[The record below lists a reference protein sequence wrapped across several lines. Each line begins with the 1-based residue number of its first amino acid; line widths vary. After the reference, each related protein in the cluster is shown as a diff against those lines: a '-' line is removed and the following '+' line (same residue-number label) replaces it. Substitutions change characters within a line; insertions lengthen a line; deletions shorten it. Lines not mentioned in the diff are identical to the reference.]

1 MSSQLTPHA
10 VRDIVATTSQQA
22 GFEPICQI
30 INIKNVNNG
39 GQTDRYRIILSDGE
53 CYVQGMVATQL
64 NHFLSNNQLRT
75 NNIVRIQNYMIN
87 DVKGKKV
94 IILLGFE
101 ILDADLTTKIGTPV
115 DVERVGAAKLAS
127 NNYGSSNSN
136 SNSNAGA
143 GAGPMYNR
151 TNNNNNTISSPP
163 KPQRSNP
170 YGSNS
175 SNSNSNS
182 PSRKNPYGS
191 PRGSSRG
198 SAAPI
203 VHQSSSTPGG
213 PRITPILQLNM
224 YQNRFTIK
232 GRVTT
237 KSEIKHWS
245 NSKGEGYLAS
255 LEVLDASGTDIRIT
269 MFKEAVDK
277 WHGYFEVGQVYTI
290 TGGRIKVANQKW
302 NTCKSN
308 YEMTI
313 DVNTEIQK
321 CEDSSD
327 IQKQSF
333 DFVKIG
339 NLEQIEE
346 GSYVDVIGIVR
357 EVGEVQ
363 SLTSKKTGQEL
374 KKSDITLIDDTGV
387 QIRLTA
393 WGNQADEAYAKFRA
407 DVGVHKPVVAIRRA
421 RVSDYGGKSLSGGD
435 FFAEPDCPET
445 EEVRTWW
452 KSQGGRAAPIKS
464 LSSSGGMGGRMD
476 AFGDRKTIADI
487 KGQQLGE
494 NSDKGDFLCFRAHFT
509 FLKKDKEGG
518 AWYTACPNK
527 DEPCRNRCKIN
538 QTTDG
543 SYHCDRC
550 NGTYPNCNR
559 KWIFSGTVGDA
570 TSNTWVSVFDEQ
582 AQQML
587 GHTADEMHGHYETAQ
602 EKYDAV
608 FAKAAF
614 SEWLFK
620 CRVRKEMVNDE
631 YRTKVQVVRM
641 EAVDYAAECREMIQA
656 LERM

>member
-1 MSSQLTPHA
+1 MASLLTPQA
-10 VRDIVATTSQQA
+10 VRTIVAAPQQEK
-22 GFEPICQI
+22 GFQPVCQI
-30 INIKNVNNG
+30 INIKNVRNG

-64 NHFLSNNQLRT
+64 NHLIAEDRLKNHNV
-75 NNIVRIQNYMIN
+75 VRIENYMIN

-94 IILLGFE
+94 IILLGFSVV
-101 ILDADLTTKIGTPV
+101 DGTVDTKIGSPL
-115 DVERVGAAKLAS
+115 DVEKVGAANLSAS
-127 NNYGSSNSN
+127 RAVGS
-136 SNSNAGA
+136 

-151 TNNNNNTISSPP
+151 TNQHRAAAKHSPA
-163 KPQRSNP
+163 KPAGANP
-170 YGSNS
+170 YG
-175 SNSNSNS
+175 
-182 PSRKNPYGS
+182 GS
-191 PRGSSRG
+191 PRKNNPYSPRGPGSS
-198 SAAPI
+198 SAPI
-203 VHQSSSTPGG
+203 VHRQGSAGG

-237 KSEIKHWS
+237 KSDIKHWS
-245 NSKGEGYLAS
+245 NSKGEGYLSS
-255 LEVLDASGTDIRIT
+255 LEVLDAGGTDIRIT

-277 WHGYFEVGQVYTI
+277 WQNYFEVGQVYTI
-290 TGGRIKVANQKW
+290 TGGRLKVANQKW

-313 DVNTEIQK
+313 DVNTEIAK
-321 CEDSSD
+321 CEDSAD

-333 DFVKIG
+333 DFCKIG
-339 NLEQIEE
+339 NLEEKEE
-346 GSYVDVIGIVR
+346 GSYVDVIGIVQDI
-357 EVGEVQ
+357 GEVQ
-363 SLTSKKTGQEL
+363 SLVSKKTGQEL
-374 KKSDITLIDDTGV
+374 KKADLTLIDDTGV
-387 QIRLTA
+387 QVRLTA
-393 WGNQADEAYAKFRA
+393 WGRQAEEAASKLGGNGP
-407 DVGVHKPVVAIRRA
+407 DKPVVAFRRA
-421 RVSDYGGKSLSGGD
+421 RVSDYGGKTLSGGD
-435 FFAEPDCPET
+435 PFPEPDCPET
-445 EEVRTWW
+445 EEVRSWW
-452 KSQGGRAAPIKS
+452 SSQGSRAAPVRS
-464 LSSSGGMGGRMD
+464 LSSAGGGAGRMD
-476 AFGDRKTIADI
+476 SFADRKTIADI

-494 NSDKGDFLCFRAHFT
+494 HSEKGDFLCFKAHFT

-527 DEPCRNRCKIN
+527 EEPCRNRCKIN

-559 KWIFSGTVGDA
+559 KWIFSGTVGDS

-587 GHTADEMHGHYETAQ
+587 GRTADEMHEHYQTNQ
-602 EKYDAV
+602 PLYDAC

-614 SEWLFK
+614 SEWVLK
-620 CRVRKEMVNDE
+620 CRVRKEQVNDE

-641 EAVDYAAECREMIQA
+641 EPVDYAAECREMIQA